1 MRLWQAICRSERIWC
16 SLCLRQAWMTG
27 KRVPLSEIDP
37 PAVPRPVGHEEA
49 VSWREICQAEFH
61 IPRFECVHAISGG
74 HDQRGTCSLCKRVID
89 AGAGTGRDRPL
100 KLILAGSET
109 VGKTSFMLRFVD
121 GVNAKMPFL
130 ATIGIDYKI
139 KRCRTTDGVEVNLLI
154 WDTAGPVRF
163 RSITNSYY
171 RGADGCVFL
180 FDVSRHET
188 FEDIERSF
196 WPGFVDAQPRR
207 AVEGCACALVLVG
220 IRQDLT
226 TGRVRAVS
234 KLEAYQLAQHME
246 KTLALDTDHQ
256 RVHYIEANPA
266 TGDGVAR
273 AMATL
278 VKMMLRNEARGPDIP
293 PLDDS
298 TNPTRHVAKNHCAV
312 M

>member
-1 MRLWQAICRSERIWC
+1 
-16 SLCLRQAWMTG
+16 MTG

-61 IPRFECVHAISGG
+61 SPRFECVHAIIGPSSE
-74 HDQRGTCSLCKRVID
+74 RGTCSLCKRVID
-89 AGAGTGRDRPL
+89 AEAGTGQDYRQL
-100 KLILAGSET
+100 KLILTGSDR
-109 VGKTSFMLRFVD
+109 VGKTSFMRQFVD
-121 GVNAKMPFL
+121 GVNANMDAGAYL
-130 ATIGIDYKI
+130 STIGIDYAI
-139 KRCRTTDGVEVNLLI
+139 KRCRTTDGVEMKLQI
-154 WDTAGPVRF
+154 WDTAGQARF
-163 RSITNSYY
+163 QSITNAYY
-171 RGADGCVFL
+171 RGAAGCVFL

-188 FEDIERSF
+188 FENIERSL
-196 WPGFVDAQPRR
+196 WPGFVDAQPPR
-207 AVEGCACALVLVG
+207 AVEECACALVLVG

-226 TGRVRAVS
+226 TGRARAVS

-256 RVHYIEANPA
+256 RVHYVEANPA

-273 AMATL
+273 ALATL
-278 VKMMLRNEARGPDIP
+278 VKMRLRNEARGPDIP

-298 TNPTRHVAKNHCAV
+298 INPTRHVAKNHCAV